1 MAMRQWILTG
11 SAMLMAAS
19 LGACNRA
26 DDRAELQKLDD
37 GMASNDPAVRGALE
51 DQIMVDPALTGQS
64 NRNAATTGDRPIDG
78 GVPASRGGGAPAE
91 AVAEAR
97 TAVGGRMM
105 ALPRAVRLERGCTNC
120 AANQAGNSGA
130 RPATI
135 GELARQQTG
144 GRCNGRLTYGLD
156 WARRLPAT
164 FPVYPRAALTEAAGV
179 TGNACNVRVVN
190 FQSRASLENVLA
202 WYFTRARNGGYS
214 AEHAVDGT
222 DHFVGGTLGDDAY
235 VVIARTLPGGI
246 TDVDLVVTGGR

>member
-11 SAMLMAAS
+11 SAVLMVAGLS
-19 LGACNRA
+19 ACNRA

-37 GMASNDPAVRGALE
+37 GLASNDPVVRGALE

-97 TAVGGRMM
+97 TAVGGRLMS
-105 ALPRAVRLERGCTNC
+105 LPRPVQLDRGCTDC
-120 AANQAGNSGA
+120 AANRAA

-135 GELARQQTG
+135 GELARQQAG
-144 GRCNGRLTYGLD
+144 GRCTGRLTYGLD

-179 TGNACNVRVVN
+179 AGDACNVRVVN

-202 WYFTRARNGGYS
+202 WYYTRARNGGYS
-214 AEHAVDGT
+214 AEHAIDGN
-222 DHFVGGTLGDDAY
+222 DHYVGGTLGDQAY
-235 VVIARTLPGGI
+235 VVIARSLPGGI
-246 TDVDLVVTGGR
+246 TDVDLVATGGN